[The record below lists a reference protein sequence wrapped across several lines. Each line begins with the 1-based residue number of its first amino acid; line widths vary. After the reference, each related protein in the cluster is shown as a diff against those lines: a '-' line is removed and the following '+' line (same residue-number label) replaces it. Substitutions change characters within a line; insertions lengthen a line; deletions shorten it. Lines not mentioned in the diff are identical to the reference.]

1 MLAFIFLI
9 GNLFTII
16 LIVGINS
23 VNILILI
30 GKEFIE
36 IISK

>member
-1 MLAFIFLI
+1 MLGFIFLI